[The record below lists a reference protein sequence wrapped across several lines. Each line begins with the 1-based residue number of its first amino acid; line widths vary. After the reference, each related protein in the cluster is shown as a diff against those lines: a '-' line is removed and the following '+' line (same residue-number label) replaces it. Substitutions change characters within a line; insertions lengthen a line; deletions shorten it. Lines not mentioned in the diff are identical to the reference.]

1 MGPCVALARLSDMAL
16 ISHVPA
22 GWKIL
27 RRCPGEEMANELS
40 VTKIGSV
47 PITGTNC
54 FPSQAY

>member
-27 RRCPGEEMANELS
+27 RRCPGEEMANDFGLRNIELLD
-40 VTKIGSV
+40 KLL
-47 PITGTNC
+47 
-54 FPSQAY
+54 